1 MILITEWRG
10 EIEGGPRAGNVE
22 EKNEESSPRNSGDR
36 DLHRVLVITREV
48 QAQMHRA
55 SRGLRGKY
63 ALSESAVDS

>member
-1 MILITEWRG
+1 MLGTWKRRTRRVH
-10 EIEGGPRAGNVE
+10 PVNT
-22 EKNEESSPRNSGDR
+22 GDR

-63 ALSESAVDS
+63 ALSVRIRLRVDS